1 LVSDTTGRILEAY
14 MEGKDAPPQ
23 QTMNA
28 YEEILKM
35 ISETESEPMAKEV
48 EKLKARL
55 VQTQERLATEKKRAD
70 NAEMTNVDLRA
81 EQARK
86 LAEERRRT
94 EAIVQSSKTIKKD
107 LQKAL
112 EQEQT
117 RYTTTNMQLATVRD
131 MLDDTNV
138 KHTKELARANAAE
151 TKAEDL
157 GNALTKRDSEWKA
170 LRCTLGQL
178 EAELKTSKDRCQ
190 VATSELETQGKEL
203 EAVKTEANTVKAQ
216 MNTVRDKMKKSKGAG
231 AGKRQADTEESEARG
246 KKVKTEE

>member
-55 VQTQERLATEKKRAD
+55 VQTQERL
-70 NAEMTNVDLRA
+70 AEMTNVDLRA